1 MFKKHINY
9 KKIIACALGVIFGF
23 APAPA
28 LISAVTVH
36 AEDNDNTGN
45 WVTSLGVA
53 VDLLGEELS
62 DYIQT
67 NGIIEPNALVAL
79 STAVALQ
86 DTFYQNLKWAI
97 DEDVEINSNGAV
109 YSGFYRTVQD
119 GPIYSGCIYMHPSIS
134 YSGTVVLSSNHFN
147 MQIGFRSTDINFNGS
162 ELRFSCEIYGSYIR
176 YYATNTADYSCEAW
190 FNDRNGF
197 LSGTGTR
204 TVSANS
210 SSPVFVVG
218 FGTSANIPI
227 KSSGS
232 SGASYNGYY
241 LGSGSVPN
249 LPDLG
254 VPMEKA
260 NPQAYFEA
268 LQDYIRQTYPD
279 TPSQLVPVVSASDD
293 DVTLPTSPHIGLNA
307 EKGHLNDLNLDL
319 EPYSSGFDFWWW
331 LTDSVL
337 TDLHLRSVVL
347 LLIALGSVGFI
358 VWKVGR

>member
-1 MFKKHINY
+1 MFRKHINH
-9 KKIIACALGVIFGF
+9 KKIIACALGVILGF

-36 AEDNDNTGN
+36 AEENTGN

-53 VDLLGEELS
+53 VDLLGQELS

-97 DEDVEINSNGAV
+97 DSDVEINSNGAV
-109 YSGFYRTVQD
+109 YSGFYRTVNN
-119 GPIYSGCIYMHPSIS
+119 GPIYSGSIYMKNSIS
-134 YSGTVVLSSNHFN
+134 HSGTVVVTSQHFE
-147 MQIGFRSTDINFNGS
+147 MQIGFRSSNINFNGT
-162 ELRFSCEIYGSYIR
+162 EVNFSSVITGSSIR
-176 YYATNTADYSCEAW
+176 YSATNNADYSCICW
-190 FNDRNGF
+190 WNDRTQY
-197 LSGTGTR
+197 LSGTGSSTIQ
-204 TVSANS
+204 ANTT
-210 SSPVFVVG
+210 SPQFVVS
-218 FGTSANIPI
+218 FGTTSNIPI
-227 KSSGS
+227 VSGSGS
-232 SGASYNGYY
+232 SNGKTYF
-241 LGSGSVPN
+241 GSGSMPS

-260 NPQAYFEA
+260 NPQPYFEA
-268 LQDYIRQTYPD
+268 LQNYIRQTYPD
-279 TPSQLVPVVSASDD
+279 TPSQLIPTVTASDD

-337 TDLHLRSVVL
+337 TDLHLRTVVL